1 MHHPEM
7 TERLSPRE
15 REVLHCIATGRTNR
29 EISQE
34 LGLAPAT
41 GGAEPIALL
50 ALDED
55 GDGRVRLPDDPA
67 LRRALLKPV
76 IGLIEDV

>member
-41 GGAEPIALL
+41 VKRYITNLYGKL
-50 ALDED
+50 
-55 GDGRVRLPDDPA
+55 
-67 LRRALLKPV
+67 
-76 IGLIEDV
+76 